1 MPPLHDVLA
10 ALAGRPDAHGALVV
24 SDEGLVID
32 AVLPPGT
39 EAEAIAAHA
48 ATALRSMRGLTDA
61 LGHGTLHLTVVDS
74 EHGVVVVSA
83 LTAGTTL
90 VVVAAADAEL
100 GDLLYDLR
108 RHGPALSE
116 LV

>member
-32 AVLPPGT
+32 AVLPPGA

-48 ATALRSMRGLTDA
+48 ATAFRSMSGLTDA
-61 LGHGTLHLTVVDS
+61 LRHGSPQQAVIDS
-74 EHGVVVVSA
+74 EHGVVVLSH
-83 LTAGTTL
+83 LTAGSTL
-90 VVVAAADAEL
+90 VVLASPGAEL
-100 GDLLYDLR
+100 GELLYDLR
-108 RHGPALSE
+108 RHGSALAE